1 MVSSS
6 RSRKLVAAAAV
17 LVATAAQ
24 VQIANAFVVA
34 PSCSSAA
41 ISACTTRLFE
51 NVQSGGHDVTNANV
65 QNVDADQEELK
76 IQQTYAE
83 HQQNAPKLD
92 WATDVRTLVEYNHGF
107 AVLSTISKS

>member
-17 LVATAAQ
+17 LVATAA

-34 PSCSSAA
+34 PSSSSAA

-65 QNVDADQEELK
+65 QNVDVDQEELK

-83 HQQNAPKLD
+83 HQQNAAKLD